1 VTGPGGAVNDAVNSS
16 VIAPIRMGYVPAL
29 DGIRAIAILLVL
41 LYHAHIEP
49 FHGGFIGV
57 DIFFV
62 VSGFLITALLM
73 EEYQYSGS
81 VSYKHFLFRRVRRL
95 LPAVFVLLAVVGI
108 WTALFSKRNLEQF
121 QQDVGPAI
129 FYVSNW
135 WQIFWNDIPYF
146 ASTEPPLLRHMW
158 SLALE
163 EQWYIF
169 WPLCFILLQRIRKN
183 VLLKAMALIVTSL
196 LISIVVAILF
206 VAGDDARNNFL
217 YLSTPT
223 RSVGLL
229 MGAALALVW
238 SPWKLVKR
246 ESSSLHVGQISDKR
260 LSFFGFLSLV
270 CLLVLST
277 ILYVNRSMYY
287 RGGSLLVA
295 LLSTVLVA
303 CAVHPNATSIHGFFR
318 LSWLVTI
325 GRRSYG
331 IYLWH
336 WPIFVFTDAQHSWK
350 SFVFA
355 LLITAV
361 VSEISFRLVEQPIIQ
376 GAIRKTWNEL
386 RKGLRTKWLLLRS
399 AFALAGIA
407 MVLVSGVVVFST
419 EGTTIAKDTTTPDQV
434 FTPSSLPAVSGPRH
448 VVLVGDSQAES
459 IFLNQPKGL
468 EKSIVLSN
476 GSINGCGIFDR
487 GEVVSP
493 QTDFSMSVAHCEGW
507 EDRWV
512 ASAKKADAEIA
523 LVVIG
528 AWEVMTLKTPERYYS
543 FNTEEADAYFL
554 SQLQKGINALST
566 AGIKVALL
574 EVPCMRPIN
583 VEGQG
588 TRALP
593 ERRSDDRTKHVS
605 ELLRIAARSNPSSV
619 VFIEGP
625 DEWCSSPEIAN
636 DISYRWDGVHVWKK
650 GAKLV
655 LETISESLLTMNLA
669 ATGS

>member
-1 VTGPGGAVNDAVNSS
+1 MNDAVNSH

-73 EEYQYSGS
+73 EEYAHSGT
-81 VSYKHFLFRRVRRL
+81 VSYKQFLFRRMRRL
-95 LPAVFVLLAVVGI
+95 LPAVFVLLAVVGL
-108 WTALFSKRNLEQF
+108 WTSLFSQRNLEQF
-121 QQDVGPAI
+121 QRDVAPAI

-146 ASTEPPLLRHMW
+146 ASTDPPLLRHLW
-158 SLALE
+158 SLAVE

-169 WPLCFILLQRIRKN
+169 WPLCYLFLRQLKRTLLSKAIALMGISVLVSIL
-183 VLLKAMALIVTSL
+183 
-196 LISIVVAILF
+196 VAFLYA
-206 VAGDDARNNFL
+206 AGDDARKNFL

-229 MGAALALVW
+229 LGAALALIW

-246 ESSSLHVGQISDKR
+246 ESTGRHAGHISDKR
-260 LSFFGFLSLV
+260 LSLLGFVSLAS
-270 CLLVLST
+270 LLAFSM
-277 ILYVNRSMYY
+277 ILYVDQSVYY

-295 LLSTVLVA
+295 LFSTVLVA
-303 CAVHPNATSIHGFFR
+303 SAVHPNATSIHGFFR
-318 LSWLVTI
+318 LSWLVAI

-336 WPIFVFTDAQHSWK
+336 WPIFIFTNAQNSLL
-350 SFVFA
+350 SLLYA
-355 LLITAV
+355 LLLTGVA
-361 VSEISFRLVEQPIIQ
+361 SEISFRLIEQPIIRGVIGQ
-376 GAIRKTWNEL
+376 AWNEI
-386 RKGLRTKWLLLRS
+386 RTGLRTKWLFIRTAS
-399 AFALAGIA
+399 VLAGSTL
-407 MVLVSGVVVFST
+407 VLVSGVVVFST
-419 EGTTIAKDTTTPDQV
+419 EGTTIAKDTTTPDQL
-434 FTPSSLPAVSGPRH
+434 FTPSSLPSISGPRR
-448 VVLVGDSQAES
+448 VALVGDSQAES
-459 IFLNQPKGL
+459 IYLNQPKGL
-468 EKSIVLSN
+468 ENSIVLSD

-512 ASAKKADAEIA
+512 ASAKKADAQIA

-543 FNTEEADAYFL
+543 FNSPDADAHFL
-554 SQLQKGINALST
+554 SQLQKGINALSK

-574 EVPCMRPIN
+574 EVPCMRPRN

-605 ELLRIAARSNPSSV
+605 ELLRLAARSNPSSV
-619 VFIEGP
+619 LFIEGP
-625 DEWCSSPEIAN
+625 DEWCASPEIAN

-669 ATGS
+669 VTGS

>member
-1 VTGPGGAVNDAVNSS
+1 MADNAISQM
-16 VIAPIRMGYVPAL
+16 IAPARMGYVPAL
-29 DGIRAIAILLVL
+29 DGIRAVAIILVL

-73 EEYQYSGS
+73 EEHAHFGA
-81 VSYKHFLFRRVRRL
+81 VLYKNFLLRRARRL
-95 LPAVFVLLAVVGI
+95 LPALIVLLAVIGL
-108 WTALFSKRNLEQF
+108 WASLFSQRNLEQF
-121 QQDVGPAI
+121 QRDVAPAV
-129 FYVSNW
+129 FYASNW

-146 ASTEPPLLRHMW
+146 ASTDPPLLRHMW
-158 SLALE
+158 SLAVE

-169 WPLCFILLQRIRKN
+169 WPLCYLFLRQLKRTLLSKAIALMGISVLVSILIAFLY
-183 VLLKAMALIVTSL
+183 A
-196 LISIVVAILF
+196 
-206 VAGDDARNNFL
+206 AGDDARKNFL

-229 MGAALALVW
+229 LGAALALIW

-246 ESSSLHVGQISDKR
+246 ESTSRHAGHISDKR
-260 LSFFGFLSLV
+260 LSLLGFVSLAS
-270 CLLVLST
+270 LLAFSM
-277 ILYVNRSMYY
+277 ILYVDQSVYY

-295 LLSTVLVA
+295 LFSTVLVA
-303 CAVHPNATSIHGFFR
+303 SAVHPNATSIHGFFR
-318 LSWLVTI
+318 LSWLVAI

-336 WPIFVFTDAQHSWK
+336 WPIFIFTNAQNSLL
-350 SFVFA
+350 SLLYA
-355 LLITAV
+355 LLLTGVA
-361 VSEISFRLVEQPIIQ
+361 SEISFRLIEQPIIRGVIGQ
-376 GAIRKTWNEL
+376 AWNEI
-386 RKGLRTKWLLLRS
+386 RTGLRTKWLFIRTAS
-399 AFALAGIA
+399 VLAGSTLL
-407 MVLVSGVVVFST
+407 LVSGVVVFST
-419 EGTTIAKDTTTPDQV
+419 EGTTIAKDTTHPDQL
-434 FTPSSLPAVSGPRH
+434 FSPSSLPQVTGPRR

-468 EKSIVLSN
+468 ENSIVLSD

-512 ASAKKADAEIA
+512 ASAKKADAQIA

-528 AWEVMTLKTPERYYS
+528 AWEVLTLKTSERYYS
-543 FNTEEADAYFL
+543 FNTPEADAYFL
-554 SQLQKGINALST
+554 SQLQKGINAL
-566 AGIKVALL
+566 AKEGIKVALL
-574 EVPCMRPIN
+574 EVPCMRPRN

-593 ERRSDDRTKHVS
+593 ERRSDDRTKHLS
-605 ELLRIAARSNPSSV
+605 ELLRYSARSNPSST

-625 DEWCSSPEIAN
+625 DEWCASPEIAN

-655 LETISESLLTMNLA
+655 LEAISESLLTMNLA
-669 ATGS
+669 TAAPR